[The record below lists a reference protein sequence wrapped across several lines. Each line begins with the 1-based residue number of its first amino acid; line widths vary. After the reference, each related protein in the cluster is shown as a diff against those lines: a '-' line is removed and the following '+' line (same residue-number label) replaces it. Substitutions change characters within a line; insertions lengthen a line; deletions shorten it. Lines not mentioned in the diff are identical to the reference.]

1 MANKEFKELYEETR
15 ESHGRLH
22 KMQLS
27 DVNIWFVE
35 QSGRG
40 EAGTVE
46 SCVDFGVITC
56 KGSVI
61 ITKDHGAYLKI
72 NDQYWVIVSSGAAY
86 AMLHDL
92 DIINILINEG
102 EHVATIIDPGM

>member
-15 ESHGRLH
+15 ENHRRLH

-46 SCVDFGVITC
+46 SCVDFGVITY

-61 ITKDHGAYLKI
+61 LTKDHGVYLKI
-72 NDQYWVIVSSGAAY
+72 NGQYWVTVGRDVTH

-92 DIINILINEG
+92 DIIDILVNEG
-102 EHVATIIDPGM
+102 EHVATIIDPGV